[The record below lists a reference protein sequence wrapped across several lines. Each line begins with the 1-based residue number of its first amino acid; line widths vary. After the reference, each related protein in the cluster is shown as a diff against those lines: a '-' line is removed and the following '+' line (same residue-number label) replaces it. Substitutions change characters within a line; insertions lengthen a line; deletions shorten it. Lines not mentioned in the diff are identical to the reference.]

1 MLGGRELPHS
11 ENHRRRI
18 INELKREYNIND
30 EILKAYHR
38 YLAMY
43 PYSVEKAKQLHR
55 QKGTPFS
62 TKGKKK
68 KVLIP
73 ASDSPLLPP
82 LPPPPPPPQP
92 TSSTRRRITPTLI
105 SSSSSSS
112 SSSKE
117 PYDINKDP
125 NAPPHD
131 VTPEMEMKALRELR
145 KFLSDAQTA
154 HRAEMRAKFG
164 KR

>member
-18 INELKREYNIND
+18 INELKREYNIDD

-68 KVLIP
+68 KKVLIP
-73 ASDSPLLPP
+73 TSDSPSLPP
-82 LPPPPPPPQP
+82 LPPPP
-92 TSSTRRRITPTLI
+92 STPARRRIAPTLI
-105 SSSSSSS
+105 APPSLPPK
-112 SSSKE
+112 SKK

-131 VTPEMEMKALRELR
+131 VTPEMELNALKELR
-145 KFLSDAQTA
+145 KYLTEK
-154 HRAEMRAKFG
+154 RAKDREAMRAAFG
-164 KR
+164 KK